1 MSAASAA
8 HAQRALA
15 FEPLAAA
22 GAGDFHVGAANRE
35 AAAWIEAWPRWP
47 APGLAVYGPPGCG
60 KSHLL
65 AVWARR
71 AQAAVV
77 EARNLRRALPGLL
90 AGARAAAIDGAG
102 PGVDERALLHLYNA
116 IAARRGS
123 LLLSATAPPAEWPV
137 ALPDLR
143 SRLRALPAVAI
154 AEPDDDLLAAVLVKL
169 FADRQTAVAPAPIG
183 YLVGRMERSFAAARR
198 TVALLDRA
206 ACERRRAVTVPFVR
220 EILPSGEA
228 EGPAKGD

>member
-1 MSAASAA
+1 MSAAAA
-8 HAQRALA
+8 AQRAFP
-15 FEPLAAA
+15 FELPTAA
-22 GAGDFHVGAANRE
+22 GAGDFHIGAANRE
-35 AAAWIEAWPRWP
+35 AAEWIEAWPRWP
-47 APGLAVYGPPGCG
+47 APGLALHGPPGCG

-71 AQAAVV
+71 ARAPRVAAR
-77 EARNLRRALPGLL
+77 ALTRALPDLL
-90 AGARAAAIDGAG
+90 AGARTAAIDDIG

-116 IAARRGS
+116 LAARGGS
-123 LLLSATAPPAEWPV
+123 LLLSATAPPAEWSI

-143 SRLRALPAVAI
+143 SRLRALPAAAI

-183 YLVGRMERSFAAARR
+183 YLVGRIERSFAAARR

-220 EILPSGEA
+220 EMLPAAEA
-228 EGPAKGD
+228 EGPWRGD